1 MPGASAPFAT
11 VDGFRL
17 GECVH
22 SGAQARIF
30 RVVGPATVFFP
41 IVMKV
46 PRLGADEPSENLI
59 SFETEVSILP
69 ALSGPHVPRFVA
81 AGDLAKTPY
90 LVIEWIEGET
100 VDSMLKRGA
109 VPPADVARVGAAIA
123 DAVHAVHL
131 QDAIH
136 LDIKP
141 DNLVVKTNGSV
152 ALIDFGL
159 AHHARYPDLLAEE
172 KRFAAGSAPYVS
184 PEQVLGTRSDTRS
197 DIFALGVVLYEMATG
212 KLPFGT
218 PRPWR
223 GCATGCGSIRSRRA
237 SAHPICRRGC
247 RRSSC
252 VASSLARTIAI
263 SPPRTS
269 PSTCAI
275 PIRSASPS
283 VRSSRAERRSVDRFC
298 AGGAHAASRR
308 FSP

>member
-30 RVVGPATVFFP
+30 RVVGPETVFFP

-100 VDSMLKRGA
+100 VDGMLKRGA
-109 VPPADVARVGAAIA
+109 VSAADVARVGAAIA

-141 DNLVVKTNGSV
+141 DNLVVRTNGSV

-159 AHHARYPDLLAEE
+159 AKHVQVDAEITATGE
-172 KRFAAGSAPYVS
+172 IFGTPYYMS
-184 PEQVLGTRSDTRS
+184 PEQGHGQSLDERSDLYS
-197 DIFALGVVLYEMATG
+197 LGVIFYEMLMRQKPYVAQSPMAVIYMHANAPIPLLPESLRHYQQLLN
-212 KLPFGT
+212 KLLAKDPIH
-218 PRPWR
+218 RL
-223 GCATGCGSIRSRRA
+223 A
-237 SAHPICRRGC
+237 SA
-247 RRSSC
+247 S
-252 VASSLARTIAI
+252 ALLAKIGELR
-263 SPPRTS
+263 
-269 PSTCAI
+269 
-275 PIRSASPS
+275 
-283 VRSSRAERRSVDRFC
+283 
-298 AGGAHAASRR
+298 
-308 FSP
+308 